1 MPPVSAPRVAA
12 VLPSGPAYTVVLIC
26 HVAAVLIGVVAVV
39 ASGIAAARVLV
50 ARDAPLSPAVRT
62 YFAPGV
68 NWAGRV
74 LYLVPVFGAT
84 LVELS
89 HGVYPFGATWVL
101 CGLGL
106 WITATVLAEGILWPA
121 ERRVQRA
128 LAAGAVA
135 PGDVSP
141 DARRA
146 CRTVCLSA
154 VAVLVLLLVAMAVMF
169 AKP

>member
-1 MPPVSAPRVAA
+1 VSAPRLAST
-12 VLPSGPAYTVVLIC
+12 LPSGPAYTVVLIC
-26 HVAAVLIGVVAVV
+26 HVAAVLVGIVAVV
-39 ASGIAAARVLV
+39 ASGVAAARVLA
-50 ARDAPLSPAVRT
+50 ARGGPLSSSVRT

-74 LYLVPVFGAT
+74 LYLVPVFGVA

-89 HGVYPFGATWVL
+89 HGVYPLSATWVL
-101 CGLGL
+101 CGIGL
-106 WITATVLAEGILWPA
+106 WVSAMILAEGALWPA

-128 LAAGAVA
+128 LAATGTSEQILLDTA
-135 PGDVSP
+135 
-141 DARRA
+141 RA

-154 VAVLVLLLVAMAVMF
+154 IGVLALLLTAMTVML